1 MPFTEAES
9 VKVAL
14 KNGAVGL
21 DGDKELIHVMSSGR
35 NGDGREV
42 QVPLQRAPSLAQ
54 RSWAEPG
61 FLPPHGGF
69 RDRFVL
75 QPEPKYCCQACRLV
89 LCNPRQT
96 ECGHRFC
103 ETCINELLRGPHPVC
118 PADMEPLFEDKI
130 FRDVCCHREIMAL
143 KVHCRS
149 ERNGCRE
156 QMSLQQVMDHLTVCL
171 YFEVPCP
178 LGKCKERM
186 MRKDMPDHLSH
197 KCRHREATCEFCQHK
212 MAQTEL
218 QKHKE
223 TVCPAFP
230 VACPNNCS
238 YSSILRSELQRHQ
251 QDCPKAQVACSFHRY
266 GCTFKGLNQE
276 MKEHDSSCVSEHLR
290 LMVTKNTTLEAKM
303 EDVKSELQERYKVL
317 PGLNTRLKE
326 VEGRQEE
333 MKEKNRQVEQKL
345 SNMQKQLSSHSEKL
359 MELEMEL
366 RSLRS
371 VREDVESLRGA
382 VESVRTRVSALEG
395 GRGPSNSGTHTLAG
409 SLETQLSRHDD
420 MLSVHEIRLADMDLR
435 FQVLET
441 ASFNGTLIWKI
452 RDYKRRKQEAVASK
466 TLSLYSQ
473 PFYTGYF
480 GYKMCARVYLNGD
493 GMGKGTHLSL
503 FFVVMRGEYDALL
516 TWPFRQ
522 KVTLMLMDQGPARKH
537 LGDAFKP
544 DPNSSSFRR
553 PTGDMNIASGCP
565 LFVAQTVL
573 ENGTYIKDDTIF
585 IKVTVDT
592 SDLPDP

>member
-1 MPFTEAES
+1 
-9 VKVAL
+9 
-14 KNGAVGL
+14 
-21 DGDKELIHVMSSGR
+21 MSAGR
-35 NGDGREV
+35 NVD
-42 QVPLQRAPSLAQ
+42 VPELQIPPQPRAPSIVQ
-54 RSWAEPG
+54 RPWTEPG
-61 FLPPHGGF
+61 FQPLQGGF
-69 RDRFVL
+69 RDHFVFP
-75 QPEPKYCCQACRLV
+75 PEPKYCCEACHLV

-103 ETCINELLRGPHPVC
+103 ETCISKELSKPHPVC

-130 FRDVCCHREIMAL
+130 FRDVCCNREIMAL
-143 KVHCRS
+143 KVYCRS
-149 ERNGCRE
+149 EKNGCKE
-156 QMSLQQVMDHLTVCL
+156 QMTLQQVMDHLNVCP

-178 LGKCKERM
+178 LGKCKEQM
-186 MRKDMPDHLSH
+186 MRKDMPEHLAR
-197 KCRHREATCEFCQHK
+197 KCKYRESTCEFCKHK
-212 MAQTEL
+212 MALTEIE
-218 QKHKE
+218 KHKE

-230 VACPNNCS
+230 VHCPNNCA
-238 YSSILRSELQRHQ
+238 SSILRSELSSHQ
-251 QDCPKAQVACSFHRY
+251 HECPKAQVSCAFNRF

-276 MKEHDSSCVSEHLR
+276 MKDHDSSFVSEHLL
-290 LMVTKNTTLEAKM
+290 LMATRNATLEAKV
-303 EDVKSELQERYKVL
+303 EDIKGELQERYKVL
-317 PGLNTRLKE
+317 PSMNSRLL
-326 VEGRQEE
+326 E
-333 MKEKNRQVEQKL
+333 MESLHEDMREKIRQVEQKL
-345 SNMQKQLSSHSEKL
+345 SGMQKVMSSHSEKVL
-359 MELEMEL
+359 EIELDLNSLRLVQDEVETL
-366 RSLRS
+366 RSTVENIRS
-371 VREDVESLRGA
+371 
-382 VESVRTRVSALEG
+382 RVNALET
-395 GRGPSNSGTHTLAG
+395 GRGGPSTGTQLLG
-409 SLETQLSRHDD
+409 SLENQLSRHDD
-420 MLSVHEIRLADMDLR
+420 LLSVHEIRLADMDLR

-441 ASFNGTLIWKI
+441 ASYNGTLIWKI

-516 TWPFRQ
+516 PWPFKQ

-553 PTGDMNIASGCP
+553 PVAEMNIASGCP

-573 ENGTYIKDDTIF
+573 ENGTYIKEDTIF

>member
-1 MPFTEAES
+1 
-9 VKVAL
+9 
-14 KNGAVGL
+14 
-21 DGDKELIHVMSSGR
+21 MSAGR
-35 NGDGREV
+35 NADMREL
-42 QVPLQRAPSLAQ
+42 QIPLQHRSPSLAALSLAQ
-54 RSWAEPG
+54 RPWPSDPDAG
-61 FLPPHGGF
+61 FLPQRGGF
-69 RDRFVL
+69 WDHFIAT
-75 QPEPKYCCQACRLV
+75 PEPKYCCEACRLV

-103 ETCINELLRGPHPVC
+103 ETCISEQLSKPNPVC
-118 PADMEPLFEDKI
+118 PADSEPLFKDKI

-143 KVHCRS
+143 RVYCRS
-149 ERNGCRE
+149 EKNGCKE
-156 QMSLQQVMDHLTVCL
+156 QMSLQQVMDHLNVCL

-178 LGKCKERM
+178 LGKCKEKM
-186 MRKDMPDHLSH
+186 MRKDIPEHLSW
-197 KCRHREATCEFCQHK
+197 KCKHRETTCEFCMHK
-212 MAQTEL
+212 MAMTEL

-223 TVCPAFP
+223 TVCPSFP
-230 VACPNNCS
+230 VACPNHCTS
-238 YSSILRSELQRHQ
+238 PSILRSELTSHQ
-251 QDCPKAQVACSFHRY
+251 HECPKAHVTCSFIRF
-266 GCTFKGLNQE
+266 GCNFKGLNQDMRDHE
-276 MKEHDSSCVSEHLR
+276 SSFASEHLR
-290 LMVTKNTTLEAKM
+290 LMATRNTTLEAKV
-303 EDVKSELQERYKVL
+303 EDVKGELLERYKVL
-317 PGLNTRLKE
+317 PGLSSRLSE
-326 VEGRQEE
+326 TESQYEE
-333 MKEKNRQVEQKL
+333 MRENNRQLEQKL
-345 SNMQKQLSSHSEKL
+345 TTMQNLMSSHSEKL
-359 MELEMEL
+359 LEMELEL
-366 RSLRS
+366 RSLRTI
-371 VREDVESLRGA
+371 REEVETLRGTVESIR
-382 VESVRTRVSALEG
+382 SRVATLEG
-395 GRGPSNSGTHTLAG
+395 GRVGANPATHTLG
-409 SLETQLSRHDD
+409 SLETQLSRQDD
-420 MLSVHEIRLADMDLR
+420 ILSVHEIRLADMDLR

-516 TWPFRQ
+516 LWPFKQ

-553 PTGDMNIASGCP
+553 PTAEMNIASGCP